1 MKKLFFILICFSVVF
16 ILSCGGGSGSSG
28 DACESNLDC
37 KVGYVCSGGSCVS
50 ESSSEDGSGDG
61 DSSELPDDNNGS
73 EDGKSDNDGNSS
85 TDDSDDWVS
94 PDDPSS
100 NGTCEPGKKQKC
112 GYQGPEGTEDVGPCK
127 AAVRTCKE
135 DGTWGKCEGAVEP
148 VIESESLCNNG
159 IDDDCNGFTDELD
172 DNCKFTPVENEDED
186 EEEDDSDVA
195 HCDTSCPTMI
205 NLEEDNGCLK
215 DENGNPKNVNE
226 YTEGLCNGQDDDC
239 DGKIDEGCPCTPGT
253 TQACFSGK
261 PKQRGVGTCHDG
273 IQTCKST
280 QMRAVQGDW
289 GDSKCLDEILP
300 KKDLCDNAD
309 NNCNGCADEGLC
321 CKPPI
326 DCSFDIGT
334 ALPFADKIIDGTKI
348 YDASHQFNDTDT
360 ATWEWSL
367 SQGPCDI
374 VLGNV
379 NSYIKAAK
387 TQGELGDFA
396 ESDRKTVVSGV
407 GLSQFKVKFR
417 LSGNYKLHLKVT
429 RQNGEVHECE
439 WILDVV
445 SDGLRVELCWDKT
458 GSQGSGGRDIDLYLG
473 KNDISTSWSDS
484 KTCYY
489 GSCKGDPSS
498 TSYNWNSNLG
508 GWGYGETTNYNK
520 QGVLT
525 EKMKNPRLDMDNL
538 HTKGEP
544 ENINI
549 DNPGDGDVFRV
560 LVNYY
565 EVSYTGVVHP
575 VVNIYCGGTRKATFG
590 GEPSDDG
597 SSFVYNTTNFDS
609 RNDSWKVVEIQWSG
623 NYSSNECVL
632 TPHGEIIQGSFPSSY
647 SNW

>member
-94 PDDPSS
+94 PDDPS

-239 DGKIDEGCPCTPGT
+239 DGKIDEGCPCSPGA

-280 QMRAVQGDW
+280 SMRALSGDW
-289 GDSKCLDEILP
+289 GNSKCIDEILP
-300 KKDLCDNAD
+300 KKDLCDNVD

-321 CKPPI
+321 CQPPI

-334 ALPFADKIIDGTKI
+334 ASPFEDKLIDGTQI
-348 YDASHQFNDTDT
+348 YDPGHQFNDANT
-360 ATWEWSL
+360 ATWEWTL
-367 SQGPCDI
+367 VKGPCDV
-374 VLGNV
+374 VLG
-379 NSYIKAAK
+379 K
-387 TQGELGDFA
+387 TSFSLKSA
-396 ESDRKTVVSGV
+396 VSGV
-407 GLSQFKVKFR
+407 TGTSTDAEKSITFSGKGLSQFKVNFQ
-417 LSGNYKLHLKVT
+417 LSGTYNLHLKVT
-429 RQNGEVHECE
+429 RENGEIYECD
-439 WILDVV
+439 WPLKVV
-445 SDGLRVELCWDKT
+445 STGLRIELCWDNNQSPK
-458 GSQGSGGRDIDLYLG
+458 RIDVDLHVG
-473 KNDISTSWSDS
+473 KNGKTTSWASND
-484 KTCYY
+484 CYFSNCRS
-489 GSCKGDPSS
+489 GSHP
-498 TSYNWNSNLG
+498 N
-508 GWGYGETTNYNK
+508 WGYADTSS
-520 QGVLT
+520 GVT
-525 EKMKNPRLDMDNL
+525 NPRLDLDN
-538 HTKGEP
+538 TGTGPKP

-549 DNPGDGDVFRV
+549 DNPGDGDTFRV
-560 LVNYY
+560 GAYY
-565 EVSYTGVVHP
+565 FPNTNNTSSNLETHP
-575 VVNIYCGGTRKATFG
+575 VVNIYCGGTRKATYGFD
-590 GEPSDDG
+590 PD
-597 SSFVYNTTNFDS
+597 SSQLTVSGFSLEKDF
-609 RNDSWKVVEIQWSG
+609 WKVVEIKWVG
-623 NYSSNECVL
+623 NNTSDACEPTQKLDNNGNLVIDRPRNS
-632 TPHGEIIQGSFPSSY
+632 TY